1 MSRVRVPSI
10 PPHINS
16 GMAKAPNIGIEVS
29 EIMAAAAMLMEPSKL
44 DGYHNDG
51 FKGLVQFI
59 KEAKLLAGSKKF
71 VFGLGLQTKAMK
83 AFQGQNGKDITNTN
97 PPYDEWLT
105 AAIQG
110 ISAAK
115 STRAWAPIR
124 AVESGTKIT
133 SLVCNSVFLTGDS
146 WPSEVSKFKVDA
158 YGFKS
163 YNSSDIV
170 LKFPITKP
178 KGGPGLAYYGIS
190 LKKKPSVKSPD
201 PTIINKAFD
210 SVLKSNP
217 QFPKIQ
223 KNIADAREKYF
234 ARVVR
239 EAFTK
244 KTGPLLK
251 LKGKSKLPIN
261 DKNLMKINIKDKTD
275 KNKNRKLVD
284 LKGRGG
290 VDLVDTSLKGQS
302 DVSIFGPITSDP
314 KTSMKAYVNSRVAS
328 KDSVYSEMVKVVN
341 EYGDVFGE
349 GLLNLVL
356 KKNLYKEIDEHQFA
370 FALITG
376 VGEVNKDG
384 NPKRGLEAVPAKGL
398 YTVLCGLSALNDGG
412 KTKYE
417 VIMNE
422 EANEES
428 KGAKVF
434 MTLMKGKIPV
444 LDLQL
449 RYKGS
454 FAGGTQP
461 QFFATMTFQ
470 FVRIL
475 KEEYGKKC
483 ETP

>member
-1 MSRVRVPSI
+1 
-10 PPHINS
+10 
-16 GMAKAPNIGIEVS
+16 MAKAPNIGIEVS
-29 EIMAAAAMLMEPSKL
+29 EIMAAAAMLMKPGKL
-44 DGYHNDG
+44 DEYHNDG
-51 FKGLVQFI
+51 FKGLVEFI
-59 KEAKLLAGSKKF
+59 KDAKKLAKDSKKF
-71 VFGLGLQTKAMK
+71 VFGPGLQTKAMK
-83 AFQGQNGKDITNTN
+83 AFQGQNGEDITNTN

-105 AAIQG
+105 AVIQG

-115 STRAWAPIR
+115 STREWAPAR
-124 AVESGTKIT
+124 AIESGTSIT
-133 SLVCNSVFLTGDS
+133 STVCTNVFLTGDS
-146 WPSEVSKFKVDA
+146 WPSEIAKFKVNA
-158 YGFKS
+158 YGFQS

-170 LKFPITKP
+170 LKFPINKP

-210 SVLKSNP
+210 SVLKSHP
-217 QFPKIQ
+217 DFPKIQ

-234 ARVVR
+234 GRVVR

-244 KTGPLLK
+244 KTGPLLT
-251 LKGKSKLPIN
+251 LKGESKLPAAAN
-261 DKNLMKINIKDKTD
+261 NKALMKINIKDKSASG
-275 KNKNRKLVD
+275 KNRKLVD

-290 VDLVDTSLKGQS
+290 VDLVDTSIKGQS
-302 DVSIFGPITSDP
+302 DDSIFGPITSDP
-314 KTSMKAYVNSRVAS
+314 KTSMKAYVNNKLAGT
-328 KDSVYSEMVKVVN
+328 DSVYPEMIKVVN
-341 EYGDVFGE
+341 EYGSIFGE

-384 NPKRGLEAVPAKGL
+384 NPKRALETVQAKGL

-417 VIMNE
+417 VVMNE
-422 EANEES
+422 KANEDS

-434 MTLMKGKIPV
+434 MTVMKGRIPV

>member
-1 MSRVRVPSI
+1 
-10 PPHINS
+10 
-16 GMAKAPNIGIEVS
+16 MAKAPNIGIEVS
-29 EIMAAAAMLMEPSKL
+29 EIMAAAAMLMKPGKL
-44 DGYHNDG
+44 DEYHNDG
-51 FKGLVQFI
+51 FKGLVEFI
-59 KEAKLLAGSKKF
+59 KDAKKLAKDSKKF
-71 VFGLGLQTKAMK
+71 VFGPGLQTKAMK
-83 AFQGQNGKDITNTN
+83 AFQGQNGEDITNTN

-105 AAIQG
+105 AVIQG

-115 STRAWAPIR
+115 STRAWAPAR
-124 AVESGTKIT
+124 AIESGTKIT
-133 SLVCNSVFLTGDS
+133 SLVCKSVFLTGDK
-146 WPSEVSKFKVDA
+146 WPSEIAKFKVDA
-158 YGFKS
+158 YGFQS

-170 LKFPITKP
+170 LKFPINKP
-178 KGGPGLAYYGIS
+178 KGGEGLAYYGIS

-217 QFPKIQ
+217 DFPKIQ
-223 KNIADAREKYF
+223 KNIAAARETYF
-234 ARVVR
+234 AKVVR

-244 KTGPLLK
+244 KTGPLLT
-251 LKGKSKLPIN
+251 LKGKSKLPSDN
-261 DKNLMKINIKDKTD
+261 KSLMKINIKDKSASG
-275 KNKNRKLVD
+275 KNRKLVD

-290 VDLVDTSLKGQS
+290 VDLVDTSIKGQS
-302 DVSIFGPITSDP
+302 DVSIFGPITTDP
-314 KTSMKAYVNSRVAS
+314 KTSMKAYVNDRVAS
-328 KDSVYSEMVKVVN
+328 KDSVYSEMIKVVN
-341 EYGDVFGE
+341 EYGDIFGE

-376 VGEVNKDG
+376 TGEVDKNG
-384 NPKRGLEAVPAKGL
+384 NPKRALETVQAKGL

-417 VIMNE
+417 VVMNE
-422 EANEES
+422 KANEES

>member
-1 MSRVRVPSI
+1 
-10 PPHINS
+10 
-16 GMAKAPNIGIEVS
+16 MAKAPNIGIEVS
-29 EIMAAAAMLMEPSKL
+29 EIMAAAAMLMKPKDL
-44 DGYHNDG
+44 QKYHDDG

-59 KEAKLLAGSKKF
+59 KEAKSLAGTKKF
-71 VFGLGLQTKAMK
+71 VFGPGLQSKAMK

-105 AAIQG
+105 AVIQG

-115 STRAWAPIR
+115 STREWAPAR

-133 SLVCNSVFLTGDS
+133 SLVCKSVFLTGDS
-146 WPSEVSKFKVDA
+146 WPDEISKFKVDA
-158 YGFKS
+158 YGFQS

-210 SVLKSNP
+210 SVLKSQP
-217 QFPKIQ
+217 EFPKIQ
-223 KNIADAREKYF
+223 KKIADARETYF

-251 LKGKSKLPIN
+251 LKGKSKLPADN
-261 DKNLMKINIKDKTD
+261 KSLMKINIKDKTD

-290 VDLVDTSLKGQS
+290 VDLKDTSVKGQS
-302 DVSIFGPITSDP
+302 DVSIFGPITNDP
-314 KTSMKAYVNSRVAS
+314 KTSMKAYVNNKLAGT
-328 KDSVYSEMVKVVN
+328 DSVYPEMIKVVN
-341 EYGDVFGE
+341 KYGDIFGE

-384 NPKRGLEAVPAKGL
+384 NPKRALETVQAKGL

-417 VIMNE
+417 VVMNE
-422 EANEES
+422 KANEES

-434 MTLMKGKIPV
+434 MTVMKGKIPV

-461 QFFATMTFQ
+461 QFFATMTYQ